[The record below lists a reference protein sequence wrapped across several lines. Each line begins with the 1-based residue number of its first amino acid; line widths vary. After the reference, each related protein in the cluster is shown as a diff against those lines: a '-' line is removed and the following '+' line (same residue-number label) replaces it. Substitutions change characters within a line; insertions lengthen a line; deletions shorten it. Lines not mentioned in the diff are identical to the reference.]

1 MILLG
6 FFGLTALGA
15 AYEILPRI
23 LGAAWPCD
31 KLRRWHLV
39 GSIAGLSLYFSMLL
53 IGGLVQGIRMNNAE
67 VEFLKVVKSTIPFI
81 GMATLGWMIFLGA
94 QIAFLIAIQMM
105 VWNFLK
111 PVCLAVCGGI
121 CCGPK
126 AGESKSGGRA

>member
-1 MILLG
+1 
-6 FFGLTALGA
+6 
-15 AYEILPRI
+15 
-23 LGAAWPCD
+23 
-31 KLRRWHLV
+31 
-39 GSIAGLSLYFSMLL
+39 
-53 IGGLVQGIRMNNAE
+53 
-67 VEFLKVVKSTIPFI
+67 
-81 GMATLGWMIFLGA
+81 MIFLGA